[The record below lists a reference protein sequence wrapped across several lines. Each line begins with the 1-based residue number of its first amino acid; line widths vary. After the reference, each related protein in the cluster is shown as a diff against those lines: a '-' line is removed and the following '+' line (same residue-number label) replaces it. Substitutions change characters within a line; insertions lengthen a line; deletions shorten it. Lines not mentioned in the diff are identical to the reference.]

1 MPTKNPEKNRQ
12 YVAKSRQ
19 KAISTLGIDE
29 YRRIQAQKQRE
40 YRKKKRAIQNP
51 HIQDSK
57 LRSVDINEML
67 KVRQELKEERR
78 KKMKK

>member
-19 KAISTLGIDE
+19 KAIGTLGIDE

-40 YRKKKRAIQNP
+40 YRKKKKAIQNP
-51 HIQDSK
+51 K

-78 KKMKK
+78 KK

>member
-1 MPTKNPEKNRQ
+1 MPTKNHILNRQ

-29 YRRIQAQKQRE
+29 YRRIQAQRQRE
-40 YRKKKRAIQNP
+40 YRAKKKAVRNP
-51 HIQDSK
+51 HIQDRK

-78 KKMKK
+78 KK

>member
-1 MPTKNPEKNRQ
+1 MPTKNHILNRQ

-40 YRKKKRAIQNP
+40 YRAKKKAVRNP
-51 HIQDSK
+51 HIQDRK
-57 LRSVDINEML
+57 LRSIDINEML
-67 KVRQELKEERR
+67 KVRQELKNERR
-78 KKMKK
+78 KK

>member
-19 KAISTLGIDE
+19 KAISTLGINE

-40 YRKKKRAIQNP
+40 YRAKKKAVRNP
-51 HIQDSK
+51 HIQDRK

-78 KKMKK
+78 RK

>member
-19 KAISTLGIDE
+19 KARSTLGINE

-51 HIQDSK
+51 HIQDRK

-78 KKMKK
+78 KK

>member
-1 MPTKNPEKNRQ
+1 MITKNPEKNRQ

-19 KAISTLGIDE
+19 KAISTLGINE
-29 YRRIQAQKQRE
+29 YRRIQAQKQRK
-40 YRKKKRAIQNP
+40 YRAKKKAIRNL
-51 HIQDSK
+51 HIQDRK

-78 KKMKK
+78 KK

>member
-19 KAISTLGIDE
+19 KAISTLGINE

-40 YRKKKRAIQNP
+40 YRKKKKAMQNP
-51 HIQDSK
+51 HIQDRK
-57 LRSVDINEML
+57 LRSEDINEML

-78 KKMKK
+78 KK

>member
-19 KAISTLGIDE
+19 KAISTLGINE

-40 YRKKKRAIQNP
+40 YRAKKKAVRNP
-51 HIQDSK
+51 HIQDRK

-78 KKMKK
+78 KK